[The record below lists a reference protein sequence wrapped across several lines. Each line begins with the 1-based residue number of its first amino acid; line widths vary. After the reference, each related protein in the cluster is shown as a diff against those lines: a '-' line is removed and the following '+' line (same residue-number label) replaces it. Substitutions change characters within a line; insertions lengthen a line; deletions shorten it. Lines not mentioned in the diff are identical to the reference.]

1 MRALSQPRGNY
12 IVLAND
18 GQGRTT
24 LINFAAKLLDLTVQ
38 EMLPTT
44 KLLPVLKKLCDDK
57 KPLLVVIN
65 EP

>member
-1 MRALSQPRGNY
+1 M
-12 IVLAND
+12 LAND